1 MVKAKDFWNHLCDK
15 LEYRLFAGVSCSGLT
30 PLYKAMNIDI
40 MHYIP
45 ASNEGIALGIVSGGW
60 LSGVKGGVLLS
71 ERSIIGL
78 GNEIKMIKDFNI
90 PMLFIVYSDIKRTY
104 PFWHKDLSDDF
115 ETDLNKVS
123 GRNKPSILSIKGGI
137 LE

>member
-1 MVKAKDFWNHLCDK
+1 MVKAKGFWKHLCDK
-15 LEYRLFAGVSCSGLT
+15 LEYRLFAGVPCSGLN
-30 PLYKAMNIDI
+30 PLYKTMNIDI

-45 ASNEGIALGIVSGGW
+45 ASNERIALGIVSGGW

-71 ERSIIGL
+71 ESSIIGL

-90 PMLFIVYSDIKRTY
+90 PMLFIVYSDIERTY
-104 PFWHKDLSDDF
+104 PFCSKNLSDNF
-115 ETDLNKVS
+115 EADLNKIS
-123 GRNKPSILSIKGGI
+123 GRNKPSILLIKGGI